1 MQAGD
6 RVYEKYIIYML
17 ISMFIYYSL
26 FFNVVLEQREE
37 LEAEINKRK
46 EEIENKR
53 KEVEKIVDSQLKL
66 SDHDSSNKSPVD

>member
-1 MQAGD
+1 M
-6 RVYEKYIIYML
+6 
-17 ISMFIYYSL
+17 
-26 FFNVVLEQREE
+26 LEQREE

>member
-1 MQAGD
+1 
-6 RVYEKYIIYML
+6 ML

-46 EEIENKR
+46 EEKQNKR
-53 KEVEKIVDSQLKL
+53 KEIEKAVDSQLKL